1 MREMQAAKERQ
12 IGWLGVLV
20 IERQDR
26 NVNRGLAESFEHRVG
41 IKRTGAQPKLG
52 TAAQR
57 GS

>member
-1 MREMQAAKERQ
+1 MQAAKERQ